1 MRFSTATAVGCNNSV
16 AAKARQQRFH
26 EGYSH
31 LVDEELFWGVWL
43 NSMFDMGSAR
53 YVRGVRNSGVVAGDH
68 KSRKNLFYLYKS
80 QWNRRGK
87 TLHIADKQQAIR
99 ANEKLA
105 LTVYSS
111 MGAPTI
117 LVNDDTIACRNIART
132 IYRTDTLTLKGSNK
146 IRVSV
151 GDAVEETTVTIGN
164 YLKVQ

>member
-1 MRFSTATAVGCNNSV
+1 
-16 AAKARQQRFH
+16 
-26 EGYSH
+26 
-31 LVDEELFWGVWL
+31 
-43 NSMFDMGSAR
+43 MGSVR
-53 YVRGVRNSGVVAGDH
+53 YVRGVRNSGIVAGNHTNRRDI
-68 KSRKNLFYLYKS
+68 FYLYKS